1 MQWLGFGYTLAVM
14 TITTQDNLF
23 DVLSQRGLVSQVTD
37 EKISKRFER
46 PVTLYI
52 GFDPTADSL
61 HVGTLVPIMVLA
73 HAQRCGHKPI
83 AVVGGATALVG
94 DPSGKTESRKML
106 SREDIDH
113 NAKYI
118 GKQIANI
125 VDFDDSPSWGAFGG
139 AFGDTSG
146 GGAVMVNNAD
156 WLTKLSW
163 IELLRDYGAHFS
175 VNRMLTMDSVKSRLD
190 AESGLTF
197 LEFNYMVMQAV
208 DFLHLFKSHNCTV
221 QMGGQ
226 DQWGNIVM
234 GIELGR
240 RIAGADLAGLTM
252 PLVTKSD
259 GGKFGKSESGNI
271 WLDAKRT
278 SVYEFYQF
286 WRNTPDVDV
295 RRYLGFFT
303 FLPMDEVDVLGAM
316 EGVDA
321 NKAKAVLA
329 YEVTKLVHGEV
340 EADTARDSA
349 GKAFGA
355 EQDVTG
361 EAIPHADLSA
371 GELDA
376 GVGVI
381 QLLVLAGLAKSN
393 GEAKRLVSGGGVRVH
408 DEVVKDIGRRVT
420 GEDVREG
427 YVLIRAGKK
436 RLFRFD
442 VE

>member
-1 MQWLGFGYTLAVM
+1 M
-14 TITTQDNLF
+14 QDNLF

-37 EKISKRFER
+37 EDIRKRFAK

-61 HVGTLVPIMVLA
+61 HVGSLLPIMVLA
-73 HAQRCGHKPI
+73 HAQRCGHRPI
-83 AVVGGATALVG
+83 VVVGGGTALIG
-94 DPSGKTESRKML
+94 DPSGKTSSRQML
-106 SREDIDH
+106 TLEEINQ
-113 NAKYI
+113 NAQGI
-118 GKQIANI
+118 AKQISSI
-125 VDFDDSPSWGAFGG
+125 VAFNNSPSGG
-139 AFGDTSG
+139 
-146 GGAVMVNNAD
+146 VMVNNAD
-156 WLTKLSW
+156 WLSKLSW
-163 IELLRDYGAHFS
+163 VGLLRDFGPHFS

-208 DFLHLFKSHNCTV
+208 DFLYLFKSHGCTV

-240 RIAGADLAGLTM
+240 RVAGADLAGLTM

-271 WLDAKRT
+271 WLDPKRT
-278 SVYEFYQF
+278 SPYDFYQF

-303 FLPMDEVDVLGAM
+303 FMPIDQVNELGSL
-316 EGVDA
+316 EGQES
-321 NKAKAVLA
+321 NRAKEILA
-329 YEVTKLVHGEV
+329 YEVTKLVHGQA
-340 EADTARDSA
+340 EADKARDSA
-349 GKAFGA
+349 GKAFGT

-361 EAIPHADLSA
+361 ESIPHADLPTAQLQA
-371 GELDA
+371 GI
-376 GVGVI
+376 GVI
-381 QLLVLAGLAKSN
+381 QLIVNAGLAKSN

-408 DEVVKDIGRRVT
+408 VKAVSDIGQRIT
-420 GEDVREG
+420 PADVKNG
-427 YVLIRAGKK
+427 YVLIRVGKK

-442 VE
+442 VR

>member
-1 MQWLGFGYTLAVM
+1 M
-14 TITTQDNLF
+14 TTTTTDNLY
-23 DVLSQRGLVSQVTD
+23 DVLSRRGLVSQTTD
-37 EKISKRFER
+37 ENIRTRLEK

-61 HVGTLVPIMVLA
+61 HVGSLVPIMVLA

-113 NAKYI
+113 NAKGI
-118 GKQIANI
+118 GKQISSI
-125 VDFDDSPSWGAFGG
+125 VDFTDSASGG
-139 AFGDTSG
+139 TSGSTSGGTSG
-146 GGAVMVNNAD
+146 GGAVIVNNAD
-156 WLTKLSW
+156 WLTGLSW
-163 IELLRDYGAHFS
+163 VELLRDYGTHFS

-208 DFLHLFKSHNCTV
+208 DFLHLYKSHKCTV

-240 RIAGADLAGLTM
+240 RVAGADLAGLTM

-259 GGKFGKSESGNI
+259 GGKFGKSESGNV
-271 WLDAKRT
+271 WLDPKRT
-278 SVYEFYQF
+278 SPYEFYQF

-295 RRYLGFFT
+295 KRYLGFFT
-303 FLPMDEVDVLGAM
+303 FLPIDEVDRLGAL
-316 EGVDA
+316 EGVDV
-321 NKAKAVLA
+321 NEAKVTLA
-329 YEVTKLVHGEV
+329 YEVTKLVHGEA
-340 EADTARDSA
+340 EAQKARDSA
-349 GKAFGA
+349 GKAFGSA
-355 EQDVTG
+355 QDVTG
-361 EAIPHADLSA
+361 DSIPHAALSRA
-371 GELDA
+371 ELEA

-381 QLLVLAGLAKSN
+381 QLLVTAGLAKSN
-393 GEAKRLVSGGGVRVH
+393 GEAKRLVTSGGVRLH
-408 DEVVKDIGRRVT
+408 DEPVKDIGRRVT
-420 GEDVREG
+420 ADDVRDG
-427 YVLIRAGKK
+427 YVLVRAGKK

-442 VE
+442 VK

>member
-1 MQWLGFGYTLAVM
+1 MAGCYGTLSVVM
-14 TITTQDNLF
+14 TTTTTDNLY
-23 DVLSQRGLVSQVTD
+23 DVLAQRGLVSQTTD
-37 EKISKRFER
+37 ENMGKRLEK

-61 HVGTLVPIMVLA
+61 HVGSLVPIMVLA

-83 AVVGGATALVG
+83 AVVGGATALIG

-106 SREDIDH
+106 SRDDIDY
-113 NAKYI
+113 NARCI
-118 GKQIANI
+118 ARQIANI
-125 VDFDDSPSWGAFGG
+125 VTFDPPGTPGTPGG
-139 AFGDTSG
+139 STPT
-146 GGAVMVNNAD
+146 GAVMVNNAD

-163 IELLRDYGAHFS
+163 VELLRDYGPHFS

-208 DFLHLFKSHNCTV
+208 DFLHLYKNYTCTV

-234 GIELGR
+234 GMELGR
-240 RIAGADLAGLTM
+240 RVAGADLAGLTM

-259 GGKFGKSESGNI
+259 GGKFGKSESGNV

-295 RRYLGFFT
+295 KRYLGFFT
-303 FLPMDEVDVLGAM
+303 FLPIDEVNSLGSL

-321 NKAKAVLA
+321 NRAKEVLA
-329 YEVTKLVHGEV
+329 YEVTKLVHGQT
-340 EADTARDSA
+340 EADKAKDSA

-355 EQDVTG
+355 AQDVTG
-361 EAIPHADLSA
+361 EAIPHAVLNTVELA
-371 GELDA
+371 G

-381 QLLVLAGLAKSN
+381 QLLVIAGLAKSN
-393 GEAKRLVSGGGVRVH
+393 GEAKRLVVSGGVRLH
-408 DEVVKDIGRRVT
+408 DVKVT
-420 GEDVREG
+420 DVSHKATTDSVRNG

-442 VE
+442 VK

>member
-1 MQWLGFGYTLAVM
+1 MSQPTFGDPRLLRYTFPAM
-14 TITTQDNLF
+14 TTTTQDNLY
-23 DVLSQRGLVSQVTD
+23 DVLSRRGLVSQVTD
-37 EKISKRFER
+37 EKIRER
-46 PVTLYI
+46 LSEPVTLYI

-106 SREDIDH
+106 SREDIDY
-113 NAKYI
+113 NARCI
-118 GKQIANI
+118 AGQIANI
-125 VDFDDSPSWGAFGG
+125 VEFNRPGEESPA
-139 AFGDTSG
+139 
-146 GGAVMVNNAD
+146 GAVMVNNAD

-208 DFLHLFKSHNCTV
+208 DFLHLYKSLNCTV

-240 RIAGADLAGLTM
+240 RVAGADLAGLTM

-259 GGKFGKSESGNI
+259 GGKFGKSESGNV
-271 WLDAKRT
+271 WLDPKRT
-278 SVYEFYQF
+278 SPYEFYQF

-295 RRYLGFFT
+295 KRYLGFFT
-303 FLPMDEVDVLGAM
+303 FLPIEQVNELGAL
-316 EGVDA
+316 EGVEA

-329 YEVTKLVHGEV
+329 YEVTRLVHGQG
-340 EADTARDSA
+340 EAEKAKDSA

-355 EQDVTG
+355 TQDVTG
-361 EAIPHADLSA
+361 EAIPHGALAASELGA
-371 GELDA
+371 GI
-376 GVGVI
+376 GVV
-381 QLLVLAGLAKSN
+381 QLLVNAGLAKSN
-393 GEAKRLVSGGGVRVH
+393 GEAKRLVTGGGVRVH
-408 DEVVKDIGRRVT
+408 VRVVSDIGQRVT
-420 GEDVREG
+420 PADVKNG
-427 YVLIRAGKK
+427 YVLIRVGKK

-442 VE
+442 VR